1 MGQNLRRYVFWQLR
15 DFARD
20 RAIALLIVGI
30 AIGFTVV
37 GPMRAISGDSFDR
50 ARAVVILEMVLS
62 QVAYIAAFIT
72 LNGIVSNDRKQG
84 YYRFLF
90 SKPVSIPAFYAQQF
104 VVFFVGYL
112 VVCLLLLGIFG
123 VFVRPLPPGPPLAFC
138 ALVFLAFGGIAFL
151 VSSLFRYDW
160 PILAAVFVGSAVI
173 QSLWGDQEG
182 WRRMVLSVLPPLYK
196 LSPALDDMLKRGT
209 VDTND
214 ALWLLGYSAAC
225 FAAGLFVLRR
235 RPFA

>member
-1 MGQNLRRYVFWQLR
+1 MGQNLHRYATWQFR

-30 AIGFTVV
+30 AVGFTIV
-37 GPMRAISGDSFDR
+37 GPMRAMNGGSFDR
-50 ARAVVILEMVLS
+50 GRALAILQMVLS

-90 SKPVSIPAFYAQQF
+90 SKPISIPAFYAQQF
-104 VVFFVGYL
+104 GVFLAGYL
-112 VVCLLLLGIFG
+112 VVCMLLLAVFG
-123 VFVRPLPPGPPLAFC
+123 VFVRPLPLGAPLAFC
-138 ALVFLAFGGIAFL
+138 ALVFLSFGGISFL

-173 QSLWGDQEG
+173 QSLWGAEEG
-182 WRRMVLSVLPPLYK
+182 WRRMVVSVLPPLYK
-196 LSPALDDMLKRGT
+196 LNPALDDILKRGT
-209 VDTND
+209 VDTN
-214 ALWLLGYSAAC
+214 AVLWLLGYSAAC